1 MEKKIKIEIT
11 DQELSRLKATVYV
24 MIDKMKEE
32 WFEEEEVDL
41 YKDLLFKL
49 KSSLAHE
56 TTLMAESVPTGNRR
70 IIFDDCVEGY
80 DDEDDEPDELDILDD
95 DYEEDEE
102 DYGFMHK

>member
-41 YKDLLFKL
+41 YKELLFKL
-49 KSSLAHE
+49 KSTLAHE
-56 TTLMAESVPTGNRR
+56 TTLAEENVLKGSRR
-70 IIFDDCVEGY
+70 IIFDDCIEGY
-80 DDEDDEPDELDILDD
+80 GDEDEEPEELNLLDD